1 MIVVLLFKIFTF
13 CFIFACAGLRCC
25 GDSSPVALGRAGLQV
40 RGAGP
45 PGGGRPAGHRGCRL
59 PGSGRCGSWAL
70 WHRPGGCG
78 AWAQSLCSTG
88 NPPGS
93 RVEPA
98 SPAPAGGFLTL
109 GPLGKPCYST
119 IIRWSNWVCRCTC
132 VQACLGMCVHTHIYE
147 QFRDSWYRFFLKV
160 EKVKM
165 FRERGE
171 KSTQVWLQRK
181 ASVGRVR
188 REVRRGDRPCSRPSF
203 AQSSH

>member
-45 PGGGRPAGHRGCRL
+45 PGGGRPTGHRG
-59 PGSGRCGSWAL
+59 CGSWAL

-88 NPPGS
+88 DPPGS

-132 VQACLGMCVHTHIYE
+132 VQACLGMCVCTRTYMNSSETLGI
-147 QFRDSWYRFFLKV
+147 DFFLRLK
-160 EKVKM
+160 K
-165 FRERGE
+165 
-171 KSTQVWLQRK
+171 
-181 ASVGRVR
+181 
-188 REVRRGDRPCSRPSF
+188 
-203 AQSSH
+203 